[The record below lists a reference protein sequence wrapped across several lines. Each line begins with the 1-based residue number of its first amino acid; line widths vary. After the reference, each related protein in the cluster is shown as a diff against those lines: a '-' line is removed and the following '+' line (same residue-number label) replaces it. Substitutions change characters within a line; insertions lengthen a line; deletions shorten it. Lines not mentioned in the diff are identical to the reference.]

1 MGESLL
7 LFLPI
12 MGDNNIQR
20 TYKEQRREEIR
31 HF

>member
-20 TYKEQRREEIR
+20 TYKEQRREEKK
-31 HF
+31 